1 MKTERKQE
9 YMTKLQEIV
18 GNNAKNYQG
27 INGKVWHLD
36 VGNTNRLHKKIDAK
50 SNKTLSKQ
58 LMCTKPNI
66 KQLACNNNT

>member
-27 INGKVWHLD
+27 INGKV
-36 VGNTNRLHKKIDAK
+36 
-50 SNKTLSKQ
+50 
-58 LMCTKPNI
+58 
-66 KQLACNNNT
+66 